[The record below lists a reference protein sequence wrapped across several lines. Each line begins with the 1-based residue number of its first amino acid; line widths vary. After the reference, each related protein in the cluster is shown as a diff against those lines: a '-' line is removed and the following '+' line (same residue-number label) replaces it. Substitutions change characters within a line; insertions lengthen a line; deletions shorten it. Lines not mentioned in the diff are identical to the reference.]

1 MTNEDFE
8 IVEECFEDL
17 FEAATQVYNVPNT
30 PLTLEG
36 MNRIAQCLD
45 GIKAFINIAANEEV
59 AALVKIRE
67 QEVKRVTEEDATDR
81 GILKD
86 IDDRIEAMAY
96 LAAKFW
102 DGTII

>member
-1 MTNEDFE
+1 MTNEDYE
-8 IVEECFEDL
+8 IVDNCFEDL
-17 FEAATQVYNVPNT
+17 FEAAVQVYNIPNT
-30 PLTLEG
+30 PLTTDG

-59 AALVKIRE
+59 AALTAIRKQLVKE
-67 QEVKRVTEEDATDR
+67 TLESECDR
-81 GILKD
+81 TVLKD

-102 DGTII
+102 DGQVI